1 MPVSE
6 ERNIYRKFI
15 ISTSLVI
22 ALVLSGIFLDMA
34 IRTRQ
39 LINEENLI
47 QARVVFNTIL
57 MTRKWNANYGG
68 VYVEKK
74 EGVESNPYLK
84 NPDVRTIDGRIFTKR
99 NPALMTREISEYAA
113 REGLFRFHLTSLKLL
128 NPHNQ
133 ADEFETQA
141 LEMFERGVKSEVGR
155 VEQIHDRSY
164 FRYMAPLYVEDE
176 CLQCHREQNYNIGD
190 VRGGISITFD
200 IEDIQHKL
208 KLNTVSIIFFGITTT
223 FLLVFL
229 IYFFMA
235 QLIKKLADA
244 RNRIE
249 NIAITDDL
257 TGIFN
262 RRHILSRFAEEF
274 EKVKRLKTNLSC
286 ILADIDHFKSV
297 NDTHGHLAGDE
308 VLKEISHR
316 IRNTIRA
323 YDILGRYGGEEFL
336 ILLPDTGLEDAK
348 NLADRIRVHVK
359 DNPII
364 SSKISISLGVTSMQA
379 QDQTVDDIIKRA
391 DERLYRAKKSGRD
404 RVE

>member
-1 MPVSE
+1 MPVTE
-6 ERNIYRKFI
+6 EKNIYRKFI

-34 IRTRQ
+34 IRTKQ

-57 MTRKWNANYGG
+57 LTRKWNANYGG

-74 EGVESNPYLK
+74 EGVESNPYLI
-84 NPDVRTIDGRIFTKR
+84 NPDVRTIDGRVFTKR

-113 REGLFRFHLTSLKLL
+113 RESLFKFHLTSLKLL

-133 ADEFETQA
+133 SDEFETQA
-141 LEMFERGVKSEVGR
+141 LQMFERGEKSEVGR
-155 VEQIHDRSY
+155 VEQIHNRSY

-223 FLLVFL
+223 FLLIWL

-235 QLIKKLADA
+235 QLIKKLAEA

-286 ILADIDHFKSV
+286 ILADIDQFKSV

-364 SSKISISLGVTSMQA
+364 SSKITISLGVTAMQA

>member
-1 MPVSE
+1 MPVTE

-15 ISTSLVI
+15 ISTGIVI
-22 ALVLSGIFLDMA
+22 ALVLSGIFLDMV

-47 QARVVFNTIL
+47 QARVVFNTIVL
-57 MTRKWNANYGG
+57 TRKWNANYGG

-84 NPDVRTIDGRIFTKR
+84 NPDIRTTDGRIFTKR

-113 REGLFRFHLTSLKLL
+113 REGLFKFHLTSLKLL

-133 ADEFETQA
+133 PDEFEAEA
-141 LEMFERGVKSEVGR
+141 LRMFERGGKNEVSR
-155 VEQIHDRSY
+155 VEQINNRSY
-164 FRYMAPLYVEDE
+164 FRYMAPLFVEEE
-176 CLQCHREQNYNIGD
+176 CLQCHGEQDYHIGD

-208 KLNTVSIIFFGITTT
+208 KLNTASIITFGITTT
-223 FLLVFL
+223 SLLIFL

-262 RRHILSRFAEEF
+262 RRHILSRFGEEF

-286 ILADIDHFKSV
+286 ILADIDQFKSV

-348 NLADRIRVHVK
+348 NLAERIRVHVK
-359 DNPII
+359 DTPVI
-364 SSKISISLGVTSMQA
+364 SGKITISLGVTAMQA

-391 DERLYRAKKSGRD
+391 DDRLYRAKKSGRD

>member
-1 MPVSE
+1 MPVTE
-6 ERNIYRKFI
+6 EKNIYRKFI

-22 ALVLSGIFLDMA
+22 ALVLSWIFLDMA
-34 IRTRQ
+34 KRTRQ

-57 MTRKWNANYGG
+57 LTRKWNANYGG

-74 EGVESNPYLK
+74 KGVESNPYLE
-84 NPDVRTIDGRIFTKR
+84 NPDIHTIDGRVFTKR

-113 REGLFRFHLTSLKLL
+113 REGVFKFHLTSLKLL

-133 ADEFETQA
+133 PDEFETQA
-141 LEMFERGVKSEVGR
+141 LQMFERREKSEASR
-155 VEQIHDRSY
+155 VEQIHNRSY

-208 KLNTVSIIFFGITTT
+208 KVNTISIIFFGITTT
-223 FLLVFL
+223 VLLVWL

-235 QLIKKLADA
+235 QLIEKLAEA

-249 NIAITDDL
+249 SIAITDDL

-286 ILADIDHFKSV
+286 ILADIDQFKSV

-308 VLKEISHR
+308 VLKEISRR

-336 ILLPDTGLEDAK
+336 ILLPNSDLEDAK
-348 NLADRIRVHVK
+348 NLAERIRVHVK
-359 DNPII
+359 DGPII
-364 SSKISISLGVTSMQA
+364 SSKITISLGVTAMQA
-379 QDQTVDDIIKRA
+379 QDQTIDDIIKRA

>member
-1 MPVSE
+1 MPVTE
-6 ERNIYRKFI
+6 EKNIYRTFI

-34 IRTRQ
+34 IRTKQ

-57 MTRKWNANYGG
+57 LTRKWNANYGG

-74 EGVESNPYLK
+74 EGVESSPYLK
-84 NPDVRTIDGRIFTKR
+84 DPDVRTIDGRVFTKR
-99 NPALMTREISEYAA
+99 NPALMTREISEFA
-113 REGLFRFHLTSLKLL
+113 EKESLFKFHLTSLKLL

-133 ADEFETQA
+133 SDEFEAQA
-141 LEMFERGVKSEVGR
+141 LRMFERGEKSEVGR
-155 VEQIHDRSY
+155 VEQINNRSY

-176 CLQCHREQNYNIGD
+176 CLQCHREQNYNVGD

-208 KLNTVSIIFFGITTT
+208 KQNTASIIFFGITTT
-223 FLLVFL
+223 FLLIWL
-229 IYFFMA
+229 IYFFTA
-235 QLIKKLADA
+235 KLIKKLAEA

-274 EKVKRLKTNLSC
+274 EKVKRLNTNLSC
-286 ILADIDHFKSV
+286 ILADIDQFKSV

-336 ILLPDTGLEDAK
+336 ILLPDTGLEDARY
-348 NLADRIRVHVK
+348 LAERIRIHVK
-359 DNPII
+359 DNSII
-364 SSKISISLGVTSMQA
+364 SSKITISLGVTAMQA
-379 QDQTVDDIIKRA
+379 HDQSVDDVIKRA
-391 DERLYRAKKSGRD
+391 DEHLYSAKKAGRD

>member
-1 MPVSE
+1 
-6 ERNIYRKFI
+6 
-15 ISTSLVI
+15 
-22 ALVLSGIFLDMA
+22 
-34 IRTRQ
+34 
-39 LINEENLI
+39 
-47 QARVVFNTIL
+47 
-57 MTRKWNANYGG
+57 
-68 VYVEKK
+68 
-74 EGVESNPYLK
+74 
-84 NPDVRTIDGRIFTKR
+84 
-99 NPALMTREISEYAA
+99 MTREISEYAA
-113 REGLFRFHLTSLKLL
+113 RESLFKFHLTSLKLL

-133 ADEFETQA
+133 SDEFETQA
-141 LEMFERGVKSEVGR
+141 LQMFERGGKSEVGR

-176 CLQCHREQNYNIGD
+176 CLQCHREQSYNIGD

-208 KLNTVSIIFFGITTT
+208 KLNTASIIIFGITTT

-286 ILADIDHFKSV
+286 ILADIDQFKSV

-364 SSKISISLGVTSMQA
+364 SSKITISLGVTAMQA

>member
-1 MPVSE
+1 MPVTE
-6 ERNIYRKFI
+6 EKNIYRKFI

-22 ALVLSGIFLDMA
+22 ALVLSWIFLDMA
-34 IRTRQ
+34 KRTRQ

-57 MTRKWNANYGG
+57 LTRKWNANYGG

-74 EGVESNPYLK
+74 KGVESNPYLE
-84 NPDVRTIDGRIFTKR
+84 NPDIHTIDGRVFTKR

-113 REGLFRFHLTSLKLL
+113 REGVFKFHLTSLKLL

-133 ADEFETQA
+133 PDEFETQA
-141 LEMFERGVKSEVGR
+141 LQMFERREKSEASR
-155 VEQIHDRSY
+155 VEQIHNRSY

-208 KLNTVSIIFFGITTT
+208 KVNTISIIFFGITTT
-223 FLLVFL
+223 VLLVWL

-235 QLIKKLADA
+235 QLIEKLAEA

-249 NIAITDDL
+249 SIAITDDL

-286 ILADIDHFKSV
+286 ILADIDQFKSV

-308 VLKEISHR
+308 VLKEISRR

-336 ILLPDTGLEDAK
+336 ILLPNSDLEDAK
-348 NLADRIRVHVK
+348 NLAERIRVHVK
-359 DNPII
+359 DSPII
-364 SSKISISLGVTSMQA
+364 SSKITISLGVTAMQA
-379 QDQTVDDIIKRA
+379 QDQTIDDIIKRA

>member
-1 MPVSE
+1 MPVTE

-15 ISTSLVI
+15 ISTGIVI
-22 ALVLSGIFLDMA
+22 ALVLSGIFLDMV

-47 QARVVFNTIL
+47 QARVVFNTIVL
-57 MTRKWNANYGG
+57 TRKWNANYGG

-84 NPDVRTIDGRIFTKR
+84 NPDIRTTDGRIFTKR

-113 REGLFRFHLTSLKLL
+113 REGLFKFHLTSLKLL

-133 ADEFETQA
+133 PDEFEAEA
-141 LEMFERGVKSEVGR
+141 LRMFERGGKNEVSR
-155 VEQIHDRSY
+155 VEQINNRSY
-164 FRYMAPLYVEDE
+164 FRYMAPLFVEEE
-176 CLQCHREQNYNIGD
+176 CLQCHGEQDYHIGD

-208 KLNTVSIIFFGITTT
+208 KLNTASIIIFGITTT
-223 FLLVFL
+223 SLLIFL

-262 RRHILSRFAEEF
+262 RRHILSRFGEEF

-286 ILADIDHFKSV
+286 ILADIDQFKSV

-348 NLADRIRVHVK
+348 NLAERIRVHVK
-359 DNPII
+359 DTPVI
-364 SSKISISLGVTSMQA
+364 SGKITISLGVTAMQA

-391 DERLYRAKKSGRD
+391 DDRLYRAKKSGRD